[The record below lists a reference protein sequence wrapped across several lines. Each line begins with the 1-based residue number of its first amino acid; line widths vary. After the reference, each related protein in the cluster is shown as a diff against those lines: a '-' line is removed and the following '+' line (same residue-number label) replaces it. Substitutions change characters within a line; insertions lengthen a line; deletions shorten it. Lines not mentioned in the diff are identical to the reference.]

1 MNSSHISWIESG
13 GSVPL
18 TSELKEATEAWK
30 IFDDWK
36 GKLEWKHERHMS
48 LELFSDSSLL
58 KWGGIV
64 HLPQGMVEISVF
76 WAAEERNLSIMSL
89 EARALLNVLKLV
101 KDDIQG
107 HRVDTDVDNQVLIK
121 SWKNQGMHSRE
132 INMVIKEL
140 F

>member
-1 MNSSHISWIESG
+1 M
-13 GSVPL
+13 
-18 TSELKEATEAWK
+18 
-30 IFDDWK
+30 
-36 GKLEWKHERHMS
+36 
-48 LELFSDSSLL
+48 
-58 KWGGIV
+58 
-64 HLPQGMVEISVF
+64 PQGMVEISVF
-76 WAAEERNLSIMSL
+76 WAGEERNLSIMSL
-89 EARALLNVLKLV
+89 KAKALLNVLKLV

>member
-1 MNSSHISWIESG
+1 
-13 GSVPL
+13 
-18 TSELKEATEAWK
+18 
-30 IFDDWK
+30 
-36 GKLEWKHERHMS
+36 MS

-58 KWGGIV
+58 KCGGIV
-64 HLPQGMVEISVF
+64 HLPQGMVEILVF
-76 WAAEERNLSIMSL
+76 WEGEERNLSIMSL

-107 HRVDTDVDNQVLIK
+107 HRVDTDMDYQVLIK
-121 SWKNQGMHSRE
+121 SWKNQGTHSRE